1 MTPIDKASIMDI
13 ASTTLEFLMILNR
26 TFLEINQTIEP
37 AKIIKKKTNKSE
49 IVGQICSIFFK
60 DKCL

>member
-13 ASTTLEFLMILNR
+13 AYTTLKFLMILNK
-26 TFLEINQTIEP
+26 TFIEINQTREE

-49 IVGQICSIFFK
+49 IVVQI
-60 DKCL
+60 

>member
-13 ASTTLEFLMILNR
+13 ASTTLELLMILNR
-26 TFLEINQTIEP
+26 TFLEINQTIEA

-49 IVGQICSIFFK
+49 IVVQI
-60 DKCL
+60 